1 MKRLLLSTIVLMG
14 FTATT
19 YALPVTVTITN
30 NSSGLGVGLA
40 PVWVGFHNGSFD
52 SYNIGEAASSELE
65 TLAEVG
71 SPAPLS
77 NTFAANGTLAAT
89 NLLQTGTRVQGNTGL
104 LPQGAVQ
111 ELMFDVANDGSN
123 NFFSYAAMILPSSD
137 YFIANANPFGI
148 DLSSLF
154 SSGGVF
160 EFNIGLPGSIRDA
173 GTEINDF
180 AFSAGN
186 PLVGIPGGDA
196 ANGADQN
203 GIIATVI
210 DPFENFLG
218 TPDGFDLTPLDFNNS
233 DIYPAGIATIRIS
246 VASVPISGT
255 LALAGIGLF
264 ALFIQRRKSSD
275 GLVAA

>member
-30 NSSGLGVGLA
+30 NSSGFGVGLA

-52 SYNIGEAASSELE
+52 SYNLGEAASSELE

-89 NLLQTGTRVQGNTGL
+89 GLVQTGTRVQGNTGM

-123 NFFSYAAMILPSSD
+123 SFFSYAAMILPSSD

-203 GIIATVI
+203 GVIATVI
-210 DPFENFLG
+210 DPFANFLG
-218 TPDGFDLTPLDFNNS
+218 TPDGFDLAPLNFNNS
-233 DIYPAGIATIRIS
+233 DLYPNGIATIRIS
-246 VASVPISGT
+246 VASVPIPGT

-264 ALFIQRRKSSD
+264 ALFIRRHKSSD

>member
-52 SYNIGEAASSELE
+52 SHNTGEAASSELE

-77 NTFAANGTLAAT
+77 NTFAANGTLAA
-89 NLLQTGTRVQGNTGL
+89 NALAQTGTRVQGNTGL

-111 ELMFDVANDGSN
+111 TLTFDVATDGSN
-123 NFFSYAAMILPSSD
+123 SFFSYASMILPSSD
-137 YFIANANPFGI
+137 YFIANDNPFGI
-148 DLSSLF
+148 DLSSIL
-154 SSGGVF
+154 SSGG
-160 EFNIGLPGSIRDA
+160 EINFNIGLPGFVKDA

-196 ANGADQN
+196 ANGADENGVVALVDNPFAGFLNAPGGFDFAPLNFNDSALYPN
-203 GIIATVI
+203 GIA
-210 DPFENFLG
+210 
-218 TPDGFDLTPLDFNNS
+218 S
-233 DIYPAGIATIRIS
+233 IRIS
-246 VASVPISGT
+246 AASVPIPGT
-255 LALAGIGLF
+255 LGLASLGLL
-264 ALFIQRRKSSD
+264 ALFTQRRKKSD
-275 GLVAA
+275 ELVAT